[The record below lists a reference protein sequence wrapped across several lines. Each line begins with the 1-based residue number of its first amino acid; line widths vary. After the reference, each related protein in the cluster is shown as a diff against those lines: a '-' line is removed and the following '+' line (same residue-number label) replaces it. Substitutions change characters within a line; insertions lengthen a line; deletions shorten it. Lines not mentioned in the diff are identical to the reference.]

1 MASSKD
7 FVEYVCDQIRD
18 AGDIS
23 FRKMFGE
30 YALYCDGKTVALV
43 CDDQVFVKKTDA
55 AAALLGA
62 NAEEGLPYDGA
73 KPHFLVTDLDDRR
86 RMTRL
91 IRGICDALPP
101 PKPKKA
107 NVSTAATKAI
117 ARPGRKK
124 TASRSRAV
132 PHAAAQLTDELL
144 ARKDDAQAAH
154 LMRFFKTGAGQYGEG
169 DRFIGI
175 KVPVTRG
182 LVKPYLGVA
191 TLEDCDALLDS
202 EWHEIRLAALF
213 LMVGMAKRLAKR
225 SEKAALGE
233 LVDFYDRRL
242 ERANNWDL
250 IDLSVRDIMGAY
262 WRCDETSERERRRF
276 LKAWAD
282 SGNLWRERAAMVSTW
297 TLLRLGSFGE
307 TFWLAERFIGHP
319 HDLMHKAVGWML
331 REAGAIDREALRGFL
346 AEFHKRLPR
355 TALRYA
361 IEHMEPNE
369 RRKWMEK

>member
-1 MASSKD
+1 MTSSKD

-43 CDDQVFVKKTDA
+43 CDDQVFVKKIEV
-55 AAALLGA
+55 AAALLGE
-62 NAEEGLPYDGA
+62 NAEEGFPYEGA
-73 KPHFLVTDLDDRR
+73 KLHFLVTDLDDQQL
-86 RMTRL
+86 MTRL

-107 NVSTAATKAI
+107 KAPRAKTAAVPAK
-117 ARPGRKK
+117 KK
-124 TASRSRAV
+124 TAARVRTTL
-132 PHAAAQLTDELL
+132 HTAAQLTGEFL
-144 ARKDDAQAAH
+144 ALRDDAQAAH
-154 LMRFFKTGAGQYGEG
+154 LMRFFKTGPGQYGEG

-175 KVPVTRG
+175 KVPVTRS
-182 LVKPYLGVA
+182 LVKPYINIA
-191 TLEDCDALLDS
+191 TLADCDALLDS
-202 EWHEIRLAALF
+202 EWHEIRLAALL
-213 LMVGMAKRLAKR
+213 LMVGMAKRRAKQN
-225 SEKAALGE
+225 EKAALRE
-233 LVDFYDRRL
+233 LVDFYDRKL

-250 IDLSVRDIMGAY
+250 IDLSVRDIMGAH
-262 WRCDETSERERRRF
+262 WRRNETGARERRRF

-297 TLLRLGSFGE
+297 SLLRMGSFGE
-307 TFWLAERFIGHP
+307 TFWLAERFIEHP

-331 REAGAIDREALRGFL
+331 REAGAIDREALRDFL
-346 AEFHKRLPR
+346 TTFHKRLPR

-361 IEHMEPNE
+361 IEHMEPKE